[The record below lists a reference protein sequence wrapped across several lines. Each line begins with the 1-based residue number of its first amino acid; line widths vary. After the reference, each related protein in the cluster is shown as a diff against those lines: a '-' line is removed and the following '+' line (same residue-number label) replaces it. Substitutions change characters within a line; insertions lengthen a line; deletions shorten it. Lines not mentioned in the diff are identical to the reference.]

1 MSLVHEAALFS
12 GDFSQREVVRLP
24 GNAVRICHVAR
35 QLAEAVHMRLQCTHS
50 GYSKPLTS
58 YLP

>member
-1 MSLVHEAALFS
+1 MMSLVHEAALFS

-35 QLAEAVHMRLQCTHS
+35 QLAEAVYTHAVAV
-50 GYSKPLTS
+50 
-58 YLP
+58 YLIQATVNL